1 MLREYPIPGQ
11 GSALAQS
18 APQGRETS
26 RSSVL
31 GLGSRGRSA
40 ADGVGLT
47 PTRSGRGMAHRNWC
61 SKSIEPCSPHSAKS
75 SLPLGF
81 CCS

>member
-18 APQGRETS
+18 EHQGRETS

-47 PTRSGRGMAHRNWC
+47 PTRSGRGMAAQKLVLEEHRAVFSTQRQIAC
-61 SKSIEPCSPHSAKS
+61 STTV
-75 SLPLGF
+75 
-81 CCS
+81 